1 MMLFCFLN
9 GNIFS
14 KTISYYRILSP
25 MMIVTYLY
33 CMFMGIVYGVMTINA
48 GKFPGD
54 MIHWSPFLVKFN
66 MIMSS
71 SIFAE

>member
-1 MMLFCFLN
+1 
-9 GNIFS
+9 
-14 KTISYYRILSP
+14 

-66 MIMSS
+66 MITSS